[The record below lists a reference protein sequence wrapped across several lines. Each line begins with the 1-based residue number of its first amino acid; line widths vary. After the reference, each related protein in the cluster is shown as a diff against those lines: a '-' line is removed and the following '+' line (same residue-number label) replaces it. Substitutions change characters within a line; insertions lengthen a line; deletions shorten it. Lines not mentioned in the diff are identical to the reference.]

1 MKETQQ
7 DFKNKLLV
15 VKDES
20 TIRDDDL
27 IFLKMIKKHIKNIEV
42 FDITNKSSDEILK
55 TLFMYSLPTLI
66 LGKIK
71 NKSLIPIKAF
81 LRNQPQL
88 DIENKYNSGLTMVA
102 EAIIRK
108 IEPYLDENKSIIIYN
123 DTTRI
128 GLPLK
133 SFLSNHDVIILRGN
147 KNANKTPYNKA
158 NILVLANYGKK
169 FHISEENL
177 KNMDIVIDLS
187 NSIDYEGKITSVD
200 TVKILKERLEL
211 FNSRKILATTWNI

>member
-1 MKETQQ
+1 
-7 DFKNKLLV
+7 
-15 VKDES
+15 
-20 TIRDDDL
+20 
-27 IFLKMIKKHIKNIEV
+27 
-42 FDITNKSSDEILK
+42 
-55 TLFMYSLPTLI
+55 MYSLPTLI
-66 LGKIK
+66 LGKVK

-81 LRNQPQL
+81 LRKQPQL

-133 SFLSNHDVIILRGN
+133 SFLSNHDVIILRNN

-169 FHISEENL
+169 FHVSEENL

-211 FNSRKILATTWNI
+211 FNSRKILATT